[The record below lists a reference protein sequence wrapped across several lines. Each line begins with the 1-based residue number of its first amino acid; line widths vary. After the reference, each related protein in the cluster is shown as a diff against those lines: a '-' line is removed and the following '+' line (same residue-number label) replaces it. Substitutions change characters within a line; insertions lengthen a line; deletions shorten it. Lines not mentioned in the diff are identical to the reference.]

1 MADADVMQAASDAA
15 AAGDTETLEAL
26 IRQYPEI
33 VHAHIPRDPVT
44 LLHDVAVNSVVWN
57 YPNALA
63 VADLLIKAGA
73 DVNGPLEAA
82 ASVDAV
88 EIAERLLDAGADPNG
103 VQPWPPL
110 EEALYWGQIRT
121 ARLLLGRGAA
131 VKTLRAAAGLGD
143 LEKIESFF
151 EGGELKPGAGTVAS
165 CFGGDLPHHGSTERQ
180 HLLDNA
186 FTMACLNGQVA
197 AAKLLQAKGA
207 TIDALAPGYHFHGTG
222 LHAAIWQGHTEI
234 VKYLIEAGADL
245 GKRDAGEA
253 AATPLDWA
261 DFHSRDDIAALLKAA
276 IGG

>member
-1 MADADVMQAASDAA
+1 MTDADVMQAASDAA

-26 IRQYPEI
+26 IQQHPDI
-33 VHAHIPRDPVT
+33 VRAHIPRDPVT

-63 VADLLIKAGA
+63 VTDLLIEAGA

-88 EIAERLLDAGADPNG
+88 EIAERLLDAGADPDG

-121 ARLLLGRGAA
+121 ARLLLSRGAA

-143 LEKIESFF
+143 LEKIEAFF
-151 EGGELKPGAGTVAS
+151 ENGTLKRDAGTIAS
-165 CFGGDLPHHGSTERQ
+165 CFGGDLPHHGSTDRQ

-186 FTMACLNGQVA
+186 FTMACLNGQID
-197 AAKLLQAKGA
+197 AAKLLQNRGA
-207 TIDALAPGYHFHGTG
+207 DIDALAPGYHFHGSG
-222 LHAAIWQGHTEI
+222 LHAAIWQGHTET

-245 GKRDAGEA
+245 TKRDAGEA